1 MILLELLISFMPA
14 IFSMFFLH
22 NFCRTETD
30 DQSFAGVLV
39 VGFFVCLFLSVS
51 VVEPTSAKKK
61 CWRIN

>member
-1 MILLELLISFMPA
+1 MILLELLVSFMPA

-39 VGFFVCLFLSVS
+39 VGFFVCFLSVS